1 MAESLCSSLETVTTL
16 FVNRLC
22 AVLCLVAQS
31 HPTLHDP
38 MDCKPTRLL
47 SPWGFSRQESWS
59 ELPCPPPED
68 LPDLGLEPRSSTLQ
82 SDSLTSAP
90 PGKPKKTRMGSLSL
104 LQGIFLNQESNR
116 VSCNAGATREA
127 PDQLSHQRSDQ
138 SLSRVRLFATP

>member
-1 MAESLCSSLETVTTL
+1 MAESLCSSLETVTTS

-22 AVLCLVAQS
+22 AVLCSVAQS
-31 HPTLHDP
+31 RPTLHDP

-47 SPWGFSRQESWS
+47 SPWGFSRQEYWS

-90 PGKPKKTRMGSLSL
+90 PGKPKKTGMGSLSL
-104 LQGIFLNQESNR
+104 LQGIFLTQELNLSL
-116 VSCNAGATREA
+116 
-127 PDQLSHQRSDQ
+127 LSHLHWQAD
-138 SLSRVRLFATP
+138 SLPLHYLGSSMIGNNLL